1 MRIRYW
7 RLGISEVMKA
17 EYPENKVN
25 HWEIKCMMGDYQH
38 FGVFWY
44 RYGTPFDKE
53 PIPGICIYYN
63 EVPRLTVEEIVQLL
77 HMNYGGN
84 IIYRQTRAF
93 LRGSKEFAAADEI
106 GTLANQL
113 SLNFNCPA
121 EISIEFER
129 ITEEEK
135 VRQSVSL
142 PSSKALPIV
151 GPD

>member
-1 MRIRYW
+1 
-7 RLGISEVMKA
+7 
-17 EYPENKVN
+17 
-25 HWEIKCMMGDYQH
+25 
-38 FGVFWY
+38 
-44 RYGTPFDKE
+44 
-53 PIPGICIYYN
+53 
-63 EVPRLTVEEIVQLL
+63 
-77 HMNYGGN
+77 MNYGGN

-113 SLNFNCPA
+113 SLKFNCPA

-135 VRQSVSL
+135 VQQSVSL